1 MIRDALHVI
10 SKVVYRNDFLFH
22 LMLRHCCANSYKPV
36 MFLPDL
42 IQALTHCMYKFQ
54 SGVRG
59 ATGRVVVL
67 VVLRGSEIGDNEH
80 CNYGDSTTQ

>member
-1 MIRDALHVI
+1 
-10 SKVVYRNDFLFH
+10 
-22 LMLRHCCANSYKPV
+22 